1 MNRFIFTII
10 AILLSAVVG
19 FVLAYPKYQIFEQ
32 KKAEVES
39 KETELQNIEEHFSQV
54 NATVEQLKD
63 YEEELVKINT
73 ALPAEAS
80 IPTLLDFLKATV
92 KSRGLLLQNLS
103 TDFVTSFKKDDN
115 SFNEENIDM
124 GVEEELYMEE
134 EESLMGTEESSTQG
148 EESSAEETIKEIE
161 INLTVFGS
169 YELFK
174 ALLADLEESARL
186 IEIRDISF
194 SYSAIDKNGYLFN
207 LNLKTHSY

>member
-194 SYSAIDKNGYLFN
+194 SYSAIDRNGYLFN

>member
-103 TDFVTSFKKDDN
+103 TYFVTSFKKDDN

-194 SYSAIDKNGYLFN
+194 SYSAIDRNGYLFN